1 MSRIRKS
8 LGLAAAGTL
17 MVGGLLGATV
27 SYAGAQ
33 DATPAAEA
41 LLQRSRPG
49 CTVAASGLANPRFAV
64 VSDGIVYVTLAG

>member
-27 SYAGAQ
+27 SSAGAQ
-33 DATPAAEA
+33 DATPAAA
-41 LLQRSRPG
+41 ASAPMLPAG

-64 VSDGIVYVTLAG
+64 VSDGIVYVTLA